1 MAPGGAIMSASAGS
15 GDGYV
20 SYSGTSM
27 ATPHVAGVAA
37 LMIQANPD
45 VAPNSNTDYVKQIL
59 RETSDHK
66 VPLAFFAGP
75 FILYSIFSKNKT
87 D

>member
-1 MAPGGAIMSASAGS
+1 MMNIIERYIRLEDQREMVRIKPDVMAPGGNIESAQAGS

-37 LMIQANPD
+37 LMLQANPN
-45 VAPNSNTDYVKQIL
+45 VAPTEATDYVKQIL
-59 RETSDHK
+59 ER
-66 VPLAFFAGP
+66 
-75 FILYSIFSKNKT
+75 N
-87 D
+87 